1 MGALALSAL
10 LFVIGFVKGQVAWH
24 VLLLTAVS
32 VAVAV
37 IPEGLPAITSIT
49 LALGMQ
55 RMAQRGAVVRKL
67 AAVETLG
74 CATVIC
80 TDKTGTLTRNEMTVR
95 SLVVDGLELEVT
107 GEGAH
112 MVGEFRAA
120 GVKVPALPDTAK
132 QAILAAVIAN
142 TASLLRR
149 PGAEVQLTGDPTEGA
164 LLVLGEKADVH
175 RDVAMEGRAS
185 LLTIPF
191 NSARKRMT
199 VVTRERVD
207 GADVVVSRSKG
218 AIDVLLPLCTKCL
231 TAEGVVPLD
240 DMDAL
245 DDEALIE
252 RLVTV
257 RGIGRWTAQMTLLFQ
272 MRRPDVWPV
281 GDLGVRA
288 GLGRVLGLDEMPTPN
303 EMEWIGVGYRPWRS
317 ATAWYCWR
325 ALEASRA
332 D

>member
-1 MGALALSAL
+1 MVKAKKAAARPGRIVWKGAYERLLDDPAFGPVVRRVGPVRFPSNAHDAFSFLVRSVTYQQLAGKAAATIHGRL
-10 LFVIGFVKGQVAWH
+10 VA
-24 VLLLTAVS
+24 
-32 VAVAV
+32 
-37 IPEGLPAITSIT
+37 
-49 LALGMQ
+49 ALG
-55 RMAQRGAVVRKL
+55 G
-67 AAVETLG
+67 
-74 CATVIC
+74 TV
-80 TDKTGTLTRNEMTVR
+80 DPRRVLKAREEDL
-95 SLVVDGLELEVT
+95 
-107 GEGAH
+107 
-112 MVGEFRAA
+112 RAA
-120 GVKVPALPDTAK
+120 GL
-132 QAILAAVIAN
+132 
-142 TASLLRR
+142 
-149 PGAEVQLTGDPTEGA
+149 
-164 LLVLGEKADVH
+164 
-175 RDVAMEGRAS
+175 
-185 LLTIPF
+185 
-191 NSARKRMT
+191 
-199 VVTRERVD
+199 
-207 GADVVVSRSKG
+207 SRSKLVCIRDL
-218 AIDVLLPLCTKCL
+218 AQKV
-231 TAEGVVPLD
+231 AEGVVPLD